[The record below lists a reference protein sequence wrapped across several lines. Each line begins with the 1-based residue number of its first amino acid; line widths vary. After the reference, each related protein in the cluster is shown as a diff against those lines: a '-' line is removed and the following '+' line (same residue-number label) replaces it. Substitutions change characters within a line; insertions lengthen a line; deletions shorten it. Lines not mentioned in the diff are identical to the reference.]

1 MPSAT
6 QQNILL
12 NALKL
17 CDTSYEN
24 TANKFRHDPTTHLL
38 TSVSLIKV
46 TWKLSVCGCGKAAS
60 EAYDI
65 KSYVKGER
73 ASILVSI
80 NIQRISYTKIGVT
93 SIAKR
98 EWTSSIFKETFLSS
112 DAPSCT
118 QLTIPKPLA
127 LQSSRAGSSI
137 SSRRA

>member
-12 NALKL
+12 KALKL

-24 TANKFRHDPTTHLL
+24 TANKFRHDPSTHLL

-46 TWKLSVCGCGKAAS
+46 TWNLSVCGCWQAS

-80 NIQRISYTKIGVT
+80 NTQRISYTKIGVT
-93 SIAKR
+93 FIAKK
-98 EWTSSIFKETFLSS
+98 EWTSSIFTETFLSF

-118 QLTIPKPLA
+118 QLTIPKA